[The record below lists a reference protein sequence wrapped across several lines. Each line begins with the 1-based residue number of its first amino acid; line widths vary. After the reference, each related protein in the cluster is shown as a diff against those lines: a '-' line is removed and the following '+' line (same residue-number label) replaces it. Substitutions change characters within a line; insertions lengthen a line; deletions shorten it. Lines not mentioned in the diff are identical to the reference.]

1 MTKTTKQ
8 KSESVFD
15 HLRVLEFSDGE
26 ARQDFNKTVVYA
38 DTDNTVEIFTAEIK
52 PGKWAWGY
60 NFYTKNGRN
69 EFRFPSLEYG
79 YCRSERD
86 AKLIVEASETPS
98 FTSLVCYSPM
108 ALCSLATLCSLLVT
122 RLRNFNN

>member
-1 MTKTTKQ
+1 MTNAIKQ
-8 KSESVFD
+8 KSKSVFD

-60 NFYTKNGRN
+60 NFYTKTGKN
-69 EFRFPSLEYG
+69 EHRFPSLEYG

-86 AKLIVEASETPS
+86 AKLYILGLLLANGSL
-98 FTSLVCYSPM
+98 FTGDTLLAIGNTVKGLQQLSL
-108 ALCSLATLCSLLVT
+108 
-122 RLRNFNN
+122 F

>member
-1 MTKTTKQ
+1 MTTKQ

-86 AKLIVEASETPS
+86 AKLYILGLLLANLGLLLANGSL
-98 FTSLVCYSPM
+98 FTGDTLLAIGNTVKELQQLSL
-108 ALCSLATLCSLLVT
+108 
-122 RLRNFNN
+122 F

>member
-1 MTKTTKQ
+1 MTNAIKQ

-38 DTDNTVEIFTAEIK
+38 DTDSTVEIFTAEIK

-60 NFYTKNGRN
+60 NFYTKTGKN
-69 EFRFPSLEYG
+69 EHRFPSLEYG

-86 AKLIVEASETPS
+86 AKLYILGLLLANGSL
-98 FTSLVCYSPM
+98 FTGDALLAIGNTVKQLQQLSL
-108 ALCSLATLCSLLVT
+108 
-122 RLRNFNN
+122 F

>member
-15 HLRVLEFSDGE
+15 HLRVLEYSDGE
-26 ARQDFNKTVVYA
+26 ARQDFNKSVVYA
-38 DTDNTVEIFTAEIK
+38 ASDNIVEIFTAEIK

-60 NFYTKNGRN
+60 NFYTKTGKN

-86 AKLIVEASETPS
+86 AKLYILGLLLANGSL
-98 FTSLVCYSPM
+98 FTGDTLLAIGNTVKELQQLSL
-108 ALCSLATLCSLLVT
+108 
-122 RLRNFNN
+122 F